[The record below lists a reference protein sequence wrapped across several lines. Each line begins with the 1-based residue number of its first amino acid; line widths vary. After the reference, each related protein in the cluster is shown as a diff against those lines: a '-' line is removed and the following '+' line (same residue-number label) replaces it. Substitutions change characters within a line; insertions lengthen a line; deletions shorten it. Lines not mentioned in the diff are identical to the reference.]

1 MKRLNYHDRIAENPI
16 LFQERMIRMDF
27 EMGFN
32 FDEQN
37 NRWDITL
44 SGEIDV
50 FNSPEVKKRL
60 INLLE
65 ENCVDLYVQC
75 NNLEYIDSTALGAL
89 VGVLKHA
96 KSKGCE
102 IKLISVKPNL
112 LKLFRITNL
121 DGLFSIEGDSHE

>member
-65 ENCVDLYVQC
+65 EKCVDLYVQC

-96 KSKGCE
+96 KSIGCE